1 MKITDVK
8 IFLTC
13 PGRNYVF
20 IKVMTDV
27 PGLYGVGEG
36 TVSGSESIVA
46 EAIRHMSHLLI
57 GRDPQ
62 RIEDNWQL
70 LYRQGYWRG
79 GPIFAAAIA
88 AFDFAL
94 WDIKGKIANMP
105 VYQLLG
111 GKARES
117 VMCYTHAHGRDAIET
132 EDHARSIMEQ
142 GFKVVRCQV
151 GSHGAYG
158 GDGMQGENP
167 PVSPGT
173 PPEQIYEPTRYL
185 LSVPKLF
192 AHLRDK
198 LGMEIELFHDVHEQL
213 QPIEAARLAKEL
225 EPYRLFFLE
234 DPLMPEHRESW
245 PLLRSASVTP
255 LAIGEIF
262 SSRWDCIPLFTN
274 HWIDFI
280 RTPPLHIGGITE
292 CRKMLNIAEPFNVRS
307 AFHGAGDIGPVSQA
321 ASVAIGISISNFGVQ
336 EWCRYPDPV
345 YDVISGIPEMKNG
358 FLHVSEKPGLGIDI
372 DEAAAEKYPYK
383 RGFMPLIR
391 RADGSMH
398 VY

>member
-1 MKITDVK
+1 MQITEVRV
-8 IFLTC
+8 IVTC

-20 IKVMTDV
+20 VKVLTDE

-36 TVSGSESIVA
+36 TLNGSEPIVA
-46 EAIRHMSHLLI
+46 EALRHISHLLI

-62 RIEDNWQL
+62 RIEDTWHL

-79 GPIFAAAIA
+79 GPIFMAALAAI
-88 AFDFAL
+88 DMAL
-94 WDIKGKIANMP
+94 WDIKGKQAGLP

-111 GKARES
+111 GKARDG
-117 VMCYTHAHGRDAIET
+117 VMCYSHAGGRDAVET
-132 EDHARSIMEQ
+132 EDNARRLMAQ

-151 GSHGAYG
+151 GPYG
-158 GDGMQGENP
+158 GAGVIGQQP

-173 PPEQIYEPTRYL
+173 PADQIYEPTPYL

-198 LGMEIELFHDVHEQL
+198 LGMEIELFHDAHEQL
-213 QPIEAARLAKEL
+213 NPIEAARLAKEL

-245 PLLRSASVTP
+245 PLVRAASTTP
-255 LAIGEIF
+255 LAIGEILT
-262 SSRWDCIPLFTN
+262 SRWDCLPLFMN
-274 HWIDFI
+274 RWIDFI
-280 RTPPLHIGGITE
+280 RIKPLHVGGLTE
-292 CRKMLNIAEPFNVRS
+292 ARKIMTLAEPFNVRS
-307 AFHGAGDIGPVSQA
+307 AFHGAADIGPVAQA
-321 ASVAIGISISNFGVQ
+321 ACVTLQAVIPNFGVQ
-336 EWCRYPDPV
+336 EWTRFPEAAYEVVSGVCEMRDGFVYPN
-345 YDVISGIPEMKNG
+345 ER
-358 FLHVSEKPGLGIDI
+358 PGLGVDV
-372 DEAAAEKYPYK
+372 DEEKAAQYPYQ
-383 RGFMPLIR
+383 RAFMPLVR

>member
-1 MKITDVK
+1 MKITEVRV
-8 IFLTC
+8 LVTC

-20 IKVMTDV
+20 VKVMTDV

-36 TVSGSESIVA
+36 TLNGSEPIVA

-62 RIEDNWQL
+62 RIEDTWHL

-79 GPIFAAAIA
+79 GPIFMAAIA
-88 AFDFAL
+88 AIDLAL
-94 WDIKGKIANMP
+94 WDINGKVANLP
-105 VYQLLG
+105 TYQLLG
-111 GKARES
+111 GRARDG
-117 VMCYTHAHGRDAIET
+117 VMCYSHASGRDPVECEDSARKLIE
-132 EDHARSIMEQ
+132 R

-151 GSHGAYG
+151 GAYG
-158 GDGMQGENP
+158 GAGVLGRNEP
-167 PVSPGT
+167 ITPGT
-173 PPEQIYEPTRYL
+173 PAEQIYEPTPNIL
-185 LSVPKLF
+185 AIPKLF

-245 PLLRSASVTP
+245 PLVRAASTTP
-255 LAIGEIF
+255 LAIGEILT
-262 SSRWDCIPLFTN
+262 SRWDCLPLFMN
-274 HWIDFI
+274 RWIDFI
-280 RTPPLHIGGITE
+280 RIKPLHVGGLTE
-292 CRKMLNIAEPFNVRS
+292 ARKILVLAEPFNVRS
-307 AFHGAGDIGPVSQA
+307 AFHGAADVGPVAQA
-321 ASVAIGISISNFGVQ
+321 ASLTLQSVIPNFGVQ
-336 EWCRYPDPV
+336 EWTRFPEPAYEV
-345 YDVISGIPEMKNG
+345 VSGICRMEKG
-358 FLHVSEKPGLGIDI
+358 FAYPNEAPGLGVDI
-372 DEAAAEKYPYK
+372 DEEKAAQYPYQ
-383 RGFMPLIR
+383 RAFMPLVR